1 MLDRA
6 YSHCLDLFLQHLQY
20 LIAFLLDTGS
30 VHAVQRNA
38 EGAPQQ
44 STTSV
49 DLFFWMFKPEVGMS
63 LSCYSWRI

>member
-20 LIAFLLDTGS
+20 LITFLLDTGS